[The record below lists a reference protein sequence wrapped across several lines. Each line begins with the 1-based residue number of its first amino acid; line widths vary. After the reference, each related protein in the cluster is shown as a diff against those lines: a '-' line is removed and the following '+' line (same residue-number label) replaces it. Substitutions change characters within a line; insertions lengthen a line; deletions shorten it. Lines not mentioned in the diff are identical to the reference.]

1 MSVILPIIIF
11 QFVGFELQ
19 NGAGE
24 ELHNP
29 QRDVPH
35 AIIRSGFTAAVF
47 YVWGQLEKRNQ
58 DVVVELELGEGT
70 EVVAGAGE

>member
-1 MSVILPIIIF
+1 MNDPQKGSEDKRLVPSNFALIVSVILPIIIF

-24 ELHNP
+24 EMHNP
-29 QRDVPH
+29 QRDVPR

-47 YVWGQLEKRNQ
+47 YV
-58 DVVVELELGEGT
+58 
-70 EVVAGAGE
+70 